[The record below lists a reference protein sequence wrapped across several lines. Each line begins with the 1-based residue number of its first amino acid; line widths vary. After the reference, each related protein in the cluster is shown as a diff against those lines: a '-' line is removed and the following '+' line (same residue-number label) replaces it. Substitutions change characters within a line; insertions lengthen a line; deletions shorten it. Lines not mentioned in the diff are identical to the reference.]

1 MSKYTIINLLCFATI
16 GIAQTA
22 YCEDNHTINSVAE
35 TKTMEDG
42 SYVNMQGYI
51 VEKLEDESYNFQ
63 DSTGNIL
70 LIINDEDWNADS
82 ITSKD
87 LVEVQGEVRNGWTDV
102 EVKADMISKYAPKVK
117 KQLSQK

>member
-1 MSKYTIINLLCFATI
+1 MYKSIPIYLLLIGNLFVSSSAL
-16 GIAQTA
+16 GK
-22 YCEDNHTINSVAE
+22 DNENITSVAE
-35 TKTMEDG
+35 VKTMEDG
-42 SYVNMQGYI
+42 SYINMQGYI
-51 VEKLEDESYNFQ
+51 VEKLDNESYNFQ

-70 LIINDEDWNADS
+70 LLINDEDWNAES

-102 EVKADMISKYAPKVK
+102 EVKAEQVSKYTPRLK

>member
-1 MSKYTIINLLCFATI
+1 MSKFVMISLVTITAFGLLSPAHSEYN
-16 GIAQTA
+16 Q
-22 YCEDNHTINSVAE
+22 TINQVAE
-35 TKTMEDG
+35 VKTMEDG

-51 VEKLEDESYNFQ
+51 VEKLDDESYNFQ

-70 LIINDEDWNADS
+70 LLINDEDWNAES

-102 EVKADMISKYAPKVK
+102 EVKADMVSKYAPRLK

>member
-1 MSKYTIINLLCFATI
+1 MYKSIPIYLFFAGSIIISASAF
-16 GIAQTA
+16 G
-22 YCEDNHTINSVAE
+22 EDDTTINSIAE
-35 TKTMEDG
+35 VKTMEDG

-51 VEKLEDESYNFQ
+51 VEKLDNESYNFQ

-70 LIINDEDWNADS
+70 LLINDEDWNAES

-102 EVKADMISKYAPKVK
+102 EVKAEQVSKYTPRLK

>member
-1 MSKYTIINLLCFATI
+1 MYKSIPIYLFFAGSIIISASAFGKDDT
-16 GIAQTA
+16 
-22 YCEDNHTINSVAE
+22 TINSIAE
-35 TKTMEDG
+35 VKTMEDG

-51 VEKLEDESYNFQ
+51 VEKLDDESYNFQ

-70 LIINDEDWNADS
+70 LLINDEDWNAES

-102 EVKADMISKYAPKVK
+102 EVKADMVSKYAPRLK

>member
-1 MSKYTIINLLCFATI
+1 MYKSIPIYLFFAGSIIISASAF
-16 GIAQTA
+16 G
-22 YCEDNHTINSVAE
+22 EDDTTINSIAE
-35 TKTMEDG
+35 VKTMEDG

-51 VEKLEDESYNFQ
+51 VEKLDDESYNFQ

-70 LIINDEDWNADS
+70 LLINDEDWNAEN

-102 EVKADMISKYAPKVK
+102 EVKADMVSKYAPRLK

>member
-1 MSKYTIINLLCFATI
+1 MYKSIPIYLFFAGSIIISASAF
-16 GIAQTA
+16 G
-22 YCEDNHTINSVAE
+22 EDDTTINSVAE
-35 TKTMEDG
+35 VKTMEDG

-51 VEKLEDESYNFQ
+51 VEKLDNESYNFQ

-70 LIINDEDWNADS
+70 LLINDEDWNAES

-102 EVKADMISKYAPKVK
+102 EVKAEQVSKYTPRLK

>member
-22 YCEDNHTINSVAE
+22 YCEDNHTISSVAE